1 MNKPSSFGI
10 WANTDKPAFWD
21 ILPKIVSWAKDVGL
35 DLHITTRIKSL
46 LKNNDLDCQIIES
59 ADDFGKLDFIL
70 TLGGD
75 GTILSLARAVN
86 DRGTPIL
93 GIHLGK
99 LGFLAEVVVEDMFT
113 RLDEVVAGNFTIQ
126 KRMVIKCVVNNGSEP
141 QTFHALNDIVVDRGK
156 SHRILNCDLLANH
169 NFVAKYNAD
178 GLIIATPTGS
188 TAYSLASGGPI
199 VMPTFGSIVVT
210 PICPHTLTL
219 RPIVF
224 PDDRGEL
231 KLERRDPALRLLQ
244 RLRDEAHRFA
254 ITYHRNLRS
263 KSSLK
268 SPIDSVTGIGPKRK
282 RMLMRRFGTLKGIK
296 EAAVDDLAS
305 VPGMTRSLAIRLK
318 QTI

>member
-1 MNKPSSFGI
+1 MCI
-10 WANTDKPAFWD
+10 RD
-21 ILPKIVSWAKDVGL
+21 
-35 DLHITTRIKSL
+35 
-46 LKNNDLDCQIIES
+46 
-59 ADDFGKLDFIL
+59 
-70 TLGGD
+70 
-75 GTILSLARAVN
+75 RAVN

-99 LGFLAEVVVEDMFT
+99 LGFLAEVVVEDMFK

-126 KRMVIKCVVNNGSEP
+126 KRMVIKCIVNNGSEP
-141 QTFHALNDIVVDRGK
+141 QIFHALNDIVVDRGK

-224 PDDRGEL
+224 PDDQV
-231 KLERRDPALRLLQ
+231 LEISFPDEEGDDMAL
-244 RLRDEAHRFA
+244 A
-254 ITYHRNLRS
+254 IDGQVNEYL
-263 KSSLK
+263 KSSAEVLVQK
-268 SPIDSVTGIGPKRK
+268 ASFDINMVNFTDSNY
-282 RMLMRRFGTLKGIK
+282 FNTLRTKLGWG
-296 EAAVDDLAS
+296 VRG
-305 VPGMTRSLAIRLK
+305 VN
-318 QTI
+318 